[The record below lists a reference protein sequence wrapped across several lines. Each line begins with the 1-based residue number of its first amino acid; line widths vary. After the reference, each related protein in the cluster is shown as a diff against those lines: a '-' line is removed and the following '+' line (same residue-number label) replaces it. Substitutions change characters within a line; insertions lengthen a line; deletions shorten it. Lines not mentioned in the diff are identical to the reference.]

1 LCLWGLPQIDFHSN
15 RVAQTRHFTLV
26 VPFLFL
32 RSSEFATME
41 THFSNTSFLKTTCPP
56 VHFFAMTRIKTA
68 GFNNNRSSLHKRGL
82 VSPFTKDK
90 YLPERRRSICI
101 TFFPKN
107 CRIKY
112 LPGVRKTRGWKLDRA
127 INPKHVISASDGS
140 VHTKPEREET
150 RSRCGPRGHPAT
162 IKSAES
168 LKKLSG
174 GHSMQIATAD
184 IKKTS
189 LVSQLLAI

>member
-1 LCLWGLPQIDFHSN
+1 MCLWGLPQIDFHSN

-82 VSPFTKDK
+82 VSPFTKGK

-140 VHTKPEREET
+140 VHTKPERRRNEVAVRTPGAPRDDKICGKFEKIVR
-150 RSRCGPRGHPAT
+150 RSFNANRDR
-162 IKSAES
+162 
-168 LKKLSG
+168 
-174 GHSMQIATAD
+174 
-184 IKKTS
+184 
-189 LVSQLLAI
+189 